1 MYQEVSLKT
10 DVNFDNGKLSSLYF
24 HELFWLASS
33 IVSKS
38 EKLFDE
44 SKIPES
50 SYLIQVSPELHS
62 LIASILSDA
71 ANIKKLLVTPSTK
84 LKGESGA
91 QARIRK
97 ERAKRL
103 KEAIEPFDP
112 KELFNHK
119 VRNTLEHFDE
129 YLDESNVKLTKL
141 PKAPSPVAA
150 YNMILSHWEAFSP
163 RVYPVRL
170 YVSSEKTF
178 YNMKWSVNIGNLHK
192 EATEIVEKLSEHPSL
207 GGQKEVG
214 ALMLRLDT

>member
-1 MYQEVSLKT
+1 ME
-10 DVNFDNGKLSSLYF
+10 VNFENGKLSSLYF

-38 EKLFDE
+38 EKLFED
-44 SKIPES
+44 SKIPDS
-50 SYLIQVSPELHS
+50 GYLIQVSPELHS

-71 ANIKKLLVTPSTK
+71 ANIKKLLVTPSVK

-97 ERAKRL
+97 ERAKHL
-103 KEAIEPFDP
+103 NEAIAPIEP

-129 YLDESNVKLTKL
+129 YLDEANVKLTKS
-141 PKAPSPVAA
+141 PKAPSPMAA
-150 YNMILSHWEAFSP
+150 YNMILSHWDAFSP

-170 YVSSEKTF
+170 YISSERTF
-178 YNMKWSVNIGNLHK
+178 YNMKWSVNIGELHN
-192 EATEIVEKLSEHPSL
+192 EAKDIVEKLSKLPRL
-207 GGQKEVG
+207 GGNGEIG